1 MRKDLNDLHLGGFED
16 AATRRQVIRGLAA
29 LGLTGPA
36 AISCLRS
43 AESAQMHT
51 LMGAGEF
58 TQGIED
64 IIRAA
69 HSPELHSYT
78 SFEIVGSDLPWKDAG
93 IEVAEGQNITFLIS
107 GRWWIVR
114 DLDVWVEPGMAFFA
128 RVGGQS
134 PVYNPMSNT
143 GTLQAP
149 RSGPI
154 TVARA
159 IGEWVD
165 EKAEELATPLDVYQ
179 QGDGRIEAVAL
190 VWNGSPL
197 AGLRS
202 LLAHGDVA
210 VALRAEITR
219 LETEPAVPD
228 GWKPMFMFGNAG
240 IFSSCSDGEICCHT
254 HKNVCILQRDVSL
267 PLAADTMFDWRWNV
281 QELPSQLS
289 EDQVLTHDYLSMAIE
304 FDDGQD
310 LTYMWSADM
319 PVGYVFRCPLPRWAP
334 IETHMVVRSGRD
346 LLGQWVSESR
356 NVYDDYKQH
365 IGGDATRVTRV
376 WIIANTVFQR
386 RTGSARFSDIV
397 VRDGSQTFNLT

>member
-1 MRKDLNDLHLGGFED
+1 MQNKYANTNFDWPED
-16 AATRRQVIRGLAA
+16 GASRRQVLKGLAA
-29 LGLTGPA
+29 IGLSGPA
-36 AISCLRS
+36 AIACLRS

-51 LMGAGEF
+51 LMSPNEFSKGMERLIQAAG
-58 TQGIED
+58 T
-64 IIRAA
+64 
-69 HSPELHSYT
+69 PELHSYT
-78 SFEIVGSDLPWKDAG
+78 SFEITGPDMPWKDIG
-93 IEVAEGQNITFLIS
+93 IEVAEGQNVTFLVG

-128 RVGGQS
+128 RVGGES
-134 PVYNPMSNT
+134 PIYNPMSNT
-143 GTLQAP
+143 GTMHAP

-179 QGDGRIEAVAL
+179 QADGRIEAVAL

-197 AGLRS
+197 SGLRS

-210 VALRAEITR
+210 GALREEVTR

-228 GWKPMFMFGNAG
+228 GWRPMFMFGNAG
-240 IFSSCSDGEICCHT
+240 IFSSCADGEICCHT

-267 PLAADTMFDWRWNV
+267 PLAADTFMDWRWNV

-289 EDQVLTHDYLSMAIE
+289 EDQALNHDYLSMAIE

-310 LTYMWSADM
+310 MTYMWSTDL
-319 PVGYVFRCPLPRWAP
+319 PEGHVFRCPLPRWTP
-334 IETHMVVRSGRD
+334 IETHMVVRTGHAQ
-346 LLGQWVSESR
+346 LGQWISESR
-356 NVYDDYKQH
+356 NVYEDYKQH
-365 IGGDATRVTRV
+365 IGGDATRVVRV

-386 RTGSARFSDIV
+386 RTGLARFSDIV
-397 VRDGSQTFNLT
+397 VRDSNQEVKLT